1 MAKLLVTGG
10 AGYIGS
16 HTAHTLLRR
25 GHQVT
30 VADDLSKGRRH
41 NVAEGRLREVSVAD
55 ESALD
60 RLFAGERFE
69 AVVHFAAFIAVGES
83 VRDPLRYFSNNVAG
97 SLALFRAM
105 DRAGVR
111 RLVFSSTAAVYGNPA
126 SVPIAETA
134 ALAPVNPYGESKL
147 AVENILGWLSRCA
160 EFRPV
165 ILRYFNACG
174 ADPELGLGEEHDPE
188 THLIPLALRAIL
200 TGEPLTVFGDDYPTP
215 DGSAIRDFVH
225 VADLADAHVRAVE
238 HLLGGGGSET
248 FNCGTGS
255 GFSVREVLAAAER
268 VTGRAVPHTVG
279 PRRAGD
285 PAELVADSTRLQER
299 LGWKP
304 RYTSLDEIVATAWA
318 FEQRRSGL
326 RD

>member
-1 MAKLLVTGG
+1 
-10 AGYIGS
+10 
-16 HTAHTLLRR
+16 
-25 GHQVT
+25 VT